1 MALQT
6 SITLESGI
14 ELFNAYFKI
23 TQVNLKL
30 ELKSDF
36 NSVEIHVSTFRDQQA
51 RQNELQPVLTLTYFA
66 KGEEFK
72 QFFSYEKLQDSNI
85 VRQAYFFLKTKLLF
99 QGASDV

>member
-23 TQVNLKL
+23 TQACLKL
-30 ELKSDF
+30 DLNSDF
-36 NSVEIHVSTFRDQQA
+36 NIAEIHVSTFRDQQA
-51 RQNELQPVLTLTYFA
+51 RQDQLQPVLVLTYFA
-66 KGEEFK
+66 RGDEYK
-72 QFFSYEKLQDSNI
+72 QFFDYDKLQDSNI
-85 VRQAYFFLKTKLLF
+85 VRQAYFFLKTKPLF